1 MFVSWILSKVRAYL
15 NYRETVSELSRLT
28 DRELDDL
35 GISRFEI
42 ENVARTHAGV

>member
-1 MFVSWILSKVRAYL
+1 MFVSWILSKIRAYVS
-15 NYRETVSELSRLT
+15 YRETVTELSRLT

-42 ENVARTHAGV
+42 DSVARTHAGV